1 MDDLVE
7 LVSVDYPD
15 SELECPKCKETL
27 SRIGPGCHDPSGPMP
42 DAPEN
47 GKNVSHL
54 LGQAYCERCGVMRS
68 WVYRLAAC

>member
-15 SELECPKCKETL
+15 SELECPKCKKTL
-27 SRIGPGCHDPSGPMP
+27 FRNFPSCHDPSGPMP

-54 LGQAYCERCGVMRS
+54 LG
-68 WVYRLAAC
+68 